1 MKRSMRIILDANEY
15 IFGMPEDSQEFYS
28 IELLRIVDELLKNVP
43 LFQLFIP
50 EIIRKEVQRNMPRRA
65 IPIFYNFMFSNT
77 KIVYSSIRDVP
88 PDFIDK
94 YTELGLKTEDALIA
108 AFADW
113 KGVHFIISENRHFYE
128 QLKVEK
134 FVTCSA
140 EEFLHL
146 LKSGEIWKIIE
157 QLETRQTLNPKEENS
172 L

>member
-1 MKRSMRIILDANEY
+1 
-15 IFGMPEDSQEFYS
+15 
-28 IELLRIVDELLKNVP
+28 
-43 LFQLFIP
+43 
-50 EIIRKEVQRNMPRRA
+50 
-65 IPIFYNFMFSNT
+65 MFSNT